1 MKRGLHFSGPGD
13 PLVRAAKVLRGV
25 DSEQRSAEAIMV
37 AMVGGGAERSVSSD
51 SDGSGDLSGNCASD
65 GDRHTFQET
74 GPALAFPERA
84 KCHVCLWPRGSAQ
97 CYHWDRGSLCYVKW
111 FYHALSYISKMYTLI
126 HVNCCVHHRAH
137 YRLSG
142 FSFQLCNCNIV
153 LDCNERKIL

>member
-1 MKRGLHFSGPGD
+1 MVCGIMKRGLHFSGPGD

-37 AMVGGGAERSVSSD
+37 AMVGGGAERRSVSSD

-97 CYHWDRGSLCYVKW
+97 CYH
-111 FYHALSYISKMYTLI
+111 
-126 HVNCCVHHRAH
+126 
-137 YRLSG
+137 
-142 FSFQLCNCNIV
+142 
-153 LDCNERKIL
+153 